1 MFFFDFNKTAIVSK
15 NGKVSYG
22 GLYENSGKYSEL
34 FKEIKNSKI
43 AIYAENRPEWVYAFF
58 AGWKNCCTV
67 VPIDHLSMPDEVAYI
82 LNDSKPEVIF
92 TSNANSGNLSK
103 SLNIAGYKAVIFNFD
118 EIDTNAISTE
128 KINFPEIDEDETA
141 VIIYTSGTTGTA
153 KGVMLSYRN
162 LIANIKSVSEDVPI
176 FNINERVLVMLPLH
190 HVLPLVGSLLAP
202 FYVGATIAFTPS
214 LNPEDIIATL
224 QENKITIIIG
234 VPRFY
239 SLIWKGIKNKI
250 NEKGIAKLLFKLAGK
265 VNSLQFSR
273 KIFAK
278 VHERFGGEVKYLVCG
293 GAALDPEVEHGL
305 LTVGLEVLVGYGM
318 TECAPMITFP
328 RPGKV
333 KVGASGQKMNCNEIR
348 IIDGEVV
355 TKGANVMQ
363 GYYGKP
369 EETAEVIKDGWLYTG
384 DLGYL
389 DDEGYLFITGRKKEI
404 IVLSNGKKVNPYEIE
419 EKIQAEDPVIK
430 EVGVFA
436 ENDMLN
442 AVVFP
447 DFEILKTRNIADADN
462 YLRWEIIERY
472 NQKSSSYK
480 NIKSVS
486 VYNEELPKTRLG
498 KIKRYKLSELAVKK
512 VTTDTELEPEFEEY
526 GIIKNYLEQNKE
538 MKIKSSFSL
547 EYDLALDSLDKIS
560 LIVFLG
566 NTFGVELENEDLKK
580 FNAVSDLAEYIHE
593 KKIKTDI
600 ESINWGEILKS
611 RLDLKLPKSWATHS
625 VIKILSK
632 IILKTYFRINAEGQD
647 KIPNGACIIAPNH
660 QSFFDGMFVTV
671 FLKNFQSKATYFY
684 AKEKHLRQKW
694 IKFIADRHNVIVMDL
709 NKDLKQSLQKMAEVL
724 KRGKKIMI
732 FPEGTRTE
740 SGNLGKFKRAFAILS
755 RELNVPV
762 VPVSIKGA
770 FEAMPKGKKI
780 PLPFKKISVKFLD
793 PVYPENYSYETLKD
807 IVETK
812 IADSLGQKAGN

>member
-1 MFFFDFNKTAIVSK
+1 
-15 NGKVSYG
+15 
-22 GLYENSGKYSEL
+22 
-34 FKEIKNSKI
+34 
-43 AIYAENRPEWVYAFF
+43 
-58 AGWKNCCTV
+58 
-67 VPIDHLSMPDEVAYI
+67 
-82 LNDSKPEVIF
+82 
-92 TSNANSGNLSK
+92 
-103 SLNIAGYKAVIFNFD
+103 
-118 EIDTNAISTE
+118 
-128 KINFPEIDEDETA
+128 
-141 VIIYTSGTTGTA
+141 
-153 KGVMLSYRN
+153 
-162 LIANIKSVSEDVPI
+162 
-176 FNINERVLVMLPLH
+176 
-190 HVLPLVGSLLAP
+190 
-202 FYVGATIAFTPS
+202 
-214 LNPEDIIATL
+214 
-224 QENKITIIIG
+224 
-234 VPRFY
+234 
-239 SLIWKGIKNKI
+239 
-250 NEKGIAKLLFKLAGK
+250 
-265 VNSLQFSR
+265 
-273 KIFAK
+273 
-278 VHERFGGEVKYLVCG
+278 
-293 GAALDPEVEHGL
+293 
-305 LTVGLEVLVGYGM
+305 
-318 TECAPMITFP
+318 MITFP

-430 EVGVFA
+430 EAGVFA

-671 FLKNFQSKATYFY
+671 FLKNFQSKSTYFY

-694 IKFIADRHNVIVMDL
+694 IKFIADRHNVIIMDL

-732 FPEGTRTE
+732 FPEGTAPKAE
-740 SGNLGKFKRAFAILS
+740 ISENLNGHLQF
-755 RELNVPV
+755 
-762 VPVSIKGA
+762 
-770 FEAMPKGKKI
+770 
-780 PLPFKKISVKFLD
+780 
-793 PVYPENYSYETLKD
+793 
-807 IVETK
+807 
-812 IADSLGQKAGN
+812 